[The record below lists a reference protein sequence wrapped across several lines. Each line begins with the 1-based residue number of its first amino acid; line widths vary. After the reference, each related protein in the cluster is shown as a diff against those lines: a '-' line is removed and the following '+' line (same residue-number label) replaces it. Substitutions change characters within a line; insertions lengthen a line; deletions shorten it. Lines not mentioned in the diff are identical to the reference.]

1 MSLLSQAKLPDLA
14 SLMAQSYGGGGG
26 TAGSASDANLQA
38 ELSMLLRS
46 PYDQHAASALGKNSD
61 LASLN
66 ASIDMLGN
74 LFSSGKN
81 SADINSLLFPQTGG
95 KGGPSQADIAN
106 FLAAAGHG
114 PMNPPSSQA
123 FSSKS
128 STVTNPYYSQSA
140 AALDKAQQD
149 LIALYSA
156 NPISSS
162 GIGGGG
168 SSSSGNSSSGK
179 YPSGLPDPLSKSTLA
194 ANNMFMNPSIY
205 AKLQQDALNA
215 MMKPPSNSKTSS
227 KSESKSRDQSDRLIP
242 SRTSTPSP
250 SSTKHHNFNVADLA
264 VSSVNQT
271 RPSSRSPHHKSK
283 QFSISD
289 LVSSQPP
296 PSKMMKLMESFG
308 HDPHG
313 DDKAEILNLSGSSSD
328 K

>member
-14 SLMAQSYGGGGG
+14 SLMAQSYGGVGG
-26 TAGSASDANLQA
+26 ASDANLQA
-38 ELSMLLRS
+38 ELSMLLR
-46 PYDQHAASALGKNSD
+46 PQYDQHSAAAAAAMGKNSD

-81 SADINSLLFPQTGG
+81 NADINSLLFPQSSG

-114 PMNPPSSQA
+114 TMNPPSTQA
-123 FSSKS
+123 YSSKS
-128 STVTNPYYSQSA
+128 STVSNPYYSQSA

-156 NPISSS
+156 NPIPSS
-162 GIGGGG
+162 GMG
-168 SSSSGNSSSGK
+168 SGNSSNSSGGK
-179 YPSGLPDPLSKSTLA
+179 YPSIPDPLSKSTLA

-215 MMKPPSNSKTSS
+215 MMKPPSKTSS
-227 KSESKSRDQSDRLIP
+227 KSESKSRDQSE
-242 SRTSTPSP
+242 SRMNQSRSSP
-250 SSTKHHNFNVADLA
+250 SSSSKHHNFNVADLA

-271 RPSSRSPHHKSK
+271 RPSSRSPHKK

-289 LVSSQPP
+289 LVSPPP

>member
-14 SLMAQSYGGGGG
+14 SLMAQSYGGG
-26 TAGSASDANLQA
+26 ASDADLA
-38 ELSMLLRS
+38 MLLR
-46 PYDQHAASALGKNSD
+46 PQYDQHTAAAMGKNAD

-74 LFSSGKN
+74 LFSSGKHN
-81 SADINSLLFPQTGG
+81 ADINSLLFPQTSG
-95 KGGPSQADIAN
+95 KGGPSQADIAS

-114 PMNPPSSQA
+114 SMNPPSTQA
-123 FSSKS
+123 YSSKS
-128 STVTNPYYSQSA
+128 STVSNPYYSQSA

-156 NPISSS
+156 NPIPSS
-162 GIGGGG
+162 GIG
-168 SSSSGNSSSGK
+168 SGNSSNSSGGK
-179 YPSGLPDPLSKSTLA
+179 YPSIPDPLSKSTLA
-194 ANNMFMNPSIY
+194 ANNMFMNPSMY

-215 MMKPPSNSKTSS
+215 MMKPPSKTSS
-227 KSESKSRDQSDRLIP
+227 KSESKSREQSESRLNP

-271 RPSSRSPHHKSK
+271 RPSSRSPHKK

-289 LVSSQPP
+289 LVSPPP

>member
-14 SLMAQSYGGGGG
+14 SLMAQSYGGG
-26 TAGSASDANLQA
+26 ASDA
-38 ELSMLLRS
+38 ELAMLLNRS
-46 PYDQHAASALGKNSD
+46 QYDQHSASAMGGGKNAD

-66 ASIDMLGN
+66 ASLDMLGN

-81 SADINSLLFPQTGG
+81 NADINSLLFPQSSG
-95 KGGPSQADIAN
+95 KGGGPSQADIAN

-114 PMNPPSSQA
+114 SMNPPSTQA
-123 FSSKS
+123 YSSKS
-128 STVTNPYYSQSA
+128 STVSNPYYSQSA

-149 LIALYSA
+149 LIALYSG
-156 NPISSS
+156 NPISSAGIS
-162 GIGGGG
+162 GGN
-168 SSSSGNSSSGK
+168 SSNSSSGK
-179 YPSGLPDPLSKSTLA
+179 YPSIPDPLSKSTLA

-215 MMKPPSNSKTSS
+215 MMKPPSKTSS
-227 KSESKSRDQSDRLIP
+227 KSESKSRDQSESRMNP

-264 VSSVNQT
+264 VSS
-271 RPSSRSPHHKSK
+271 RSPHKK

-289 LVSSQPP
+289 LVSQPP

>member
-14 SLMAQSYGGGGG
+14 SLMAQSYGGGS
-26 TAGSASDANLQA
+26 SAADANLQA
-38 ELSMLLRS
+38 ELSMLLR
-46 PYDQHAASALGKNSD
+46 PQYDQHAAAAAMSKNSD

-81 SADINSLLFPQTGG
+81 NADINSLLFPQTTSS
-95 KGGPSQADIAN
+95 KGGPSQADIAS

-114 PMNPPSSQA
+114 PMNPPSTQS

-128 STVTNPYYSQSA
+128 STVSNPYYSQSA

-149 LIALYSA
+149 LLALYSG
-156 NPISSS
+156 NPIGSSS
-162 GIGGGG
+162 GMGGSSSGGG
-168 SSSSGNSSSGK
+168 SSSSGK
-179 YPSGLPDPLSKSTLA
+179 YPSIPDPLSKSTLA

-215 MMKPPSNSKTSS
+215 MMKPPSKTSS
-227 KSESKSRDQSDRLIP
+227 KSESKSREQSESSRLIP

-250 SSTKHHNFNVADLA
+250 SSTKHHHHNFNVADLA

-271 RPSSRSPHHKSK
+271 RPSSRSPHKK

-289 LVSSQPP
+289 LVSPP
-296 PSKMMKLMESFG
+296 PSKMMKMMESFG
-308 HDPHG
+308 HDLHG